1 MSLGAWGKKKTGN
14 SLRNISGVFQLSFSN
29 RNVFKPNMQKLS
41 SYYLY
46 YLNYITV
53 IVLYVNINVFSLTV
67 NRIFLFGHKFVM
79 EFYRNNTINN
89 TNYKM

>member
-1 MSLGAWGKKKTGN
+1 MLLFLSCPWVLGGKKKPGN

-53 IVLYVNINVFSLTV
+53 IVLYVNINVLQLTEYFYLGISL
-67 NRIFLFGHKFVM
+67 
-79 EFYRNNTINN
+79 
-89 TNYKM
+89 